1 MIELGASVVC
11 FKVADSMNCIFVSYC
26 SIIKFHEKTYKIY
39 LKSIEFSNNA
49 QIAIYSILKYLIF
62 LFQKRAEL
70 YKKRKDIFKRAEQ
83 YVREYRSKERD
94 EIRLA
99 RQAKHKG
106 NYYIPGEARLA
117 FVMRIRGYSLQSY

>member
-1 MIELGASVVC
+1 MIELGTSVVC
-11 FKVADSMNCIFVSYC
+11 FKVADSTNCIFVSYC
-26 SIIKFHEKTYKIY
+26 CIINFHEKTCIY

-49 QIAIYSILKYLIF
+49 QIAIYSILKYLIL